1 MTDRG
6 WRALFLP
13 RPDSGRSPL
22 TTLVLVL
29 LLVNALP
36 GFVLLQSVPGRTED
50 WFVWTINPDAN
61 ARVLGVMYGNAFLLA
76 LVAWFG
82 REWGTARVTMVVAAP
97 FSVAA
102 TIVTFL
108 TLDPFL
114 EHPWYALS
122 YWLLNYVVLCIVA
135 PVDLVVNERRRG
147 GRLAAT
153 APLGSMPRAALAV
166 LAAGLAFYSASLLF
180 KLATLSSLW
189 PFAITPLV
197 ARILGVWLGA
207 LAVAHAW
214 VVWDRDRSRARPLL
228 VAMPAT
234 GALLAV
240 VPLLHRGD
248 IRSDAAALTAYLV
261 LAAAMVVCPGLALR
275 QWRRPKVSP

>member
-1 MTDRG
+1 
-6 WRALFLP
+6 LP
-13 RPDSGRSPL
+13 RPDNGRSPL

-36 GFVLLQSVPGRTED
+36 GFVLLQSIPGRTED
-50 WFVWTINPDAN
+50 WFVWTIHPDAN

-82 REWGTARVTMVVAAP
+82 RGWGTVRVTMVVAAS

-122 YWLLNYVVLCIVA
+122 YWLLNYVVLCIAA
-135 PVDLVVNERRRG
+135 PVDLVVNERVRG
-147 GRLAAT
+147 GRLLAT

-166 LAAGLAFYSASLLF
+166 LA
-180 KLATLSSLW
+180 
-189 PFAITPLV
+189 
-197 ARILGVWLGA
+197 
-207 LAVAHAW
+207 
-214 VVWDRDRSRARPLL
+214 
-228 VAMPAT
+228 T

-240 VPLLHRGD
+240 VPLLHRAD
-248 IRSDAAALTAYLV
+248 IGPDATALTAYLA

-275 QWRRPKVSP
+275 QRRRPSVSP